1 MRTVI
6 EDNGDVLDGTVSS
19 RNSKIKD
26 VKLKKP
32 ATTASA
38 KVIVSGAS
46 ISLYRFLLVN
56 FY

>member
-19 RNSKIKD
+19 RNGKIKD
-26 VKLKKP
+26 VKLNKA

-38 KVIVSGAS
+38 KG
-46 ISLYRFLLVN
+46 LFG
-56 FY
+56 